1 MIHYNIGVPSIS
13 VICDG
18 GWSKRTHKHSY
29 NAMGGVGVIIGA
41 KTKKLKCRKVWL
53 HCLKTDHMAH
63 KPSSK
68 YVVGTTSMHASSK
81 GVKRFQLWQLF
92 SVDEGRERIQIPFFS
107 GPSSVLQ
114 RNAI

>member
-41 KTKKLKCRKVWL
+41 KTKK
-53 HCLKTDHMAH
+53 
-63 KPSSK
+63 
-68 YVVGTTSMHASSK
+68 TTPYRHSEQILLCVPTC
-81 GVKRFQLWQLF
+81 GVRWM
-92 SVDEGRERIQIPFFS
+92 
-107 GPSSVLQ
+107 
-114 RNAI
+114 